1 MDIDGFLVTELIKQ
15 LCIINCQ
22 ICISLTTL
30 ITENQ
35 RIIKLVGSWGQ
46 KHSLKNLK
54 VICSTIRMKII
65 QIRLTY
71 TNALIKN

>member
-22 ICISLTTL
+22 ICISLTPL

-46 KHSLKNLK
+46 NHSLKNL
-54 VICSTIRMKII
+54 RMKII